1 MDSGF
6 ICLNLHTKELCPPG
20 RLTSKRA
27 PHELRRAWVLG
38 KAVWVLHVKEVW
50 RENEDKGPSLNHQQP
65 SGGWAVGSWSPGPPH
80 PLQDGS
86 AFLSNWDPQHPGP
99 PAPRTPRI
107 QDPRHPGPPALWVP
121 ESPLQPPGGQVLGTM
136 PGPGSQWGRQL
147 PSAPRGEERRESPC
161 PIVTVLFQGAA
172 KQEKNMKC

>member
-20 RLTSKRA
+20 RLTFKRA

-65 SGGWAVGSWSPGPPH
+65 SGGWAVGSWSPGPLH

-99 PAPRTPRI
+99 PASRTPLI
-107 QDPRHPGPPALWVP
+107 QDPPPCGFQSLLCSCLEGRSWGQCPAPGPSGGDSCPRPQEGKREESLPA
-121 ESPLQPPGGQVLGTM
+121 PL
-136 PGPGSQWGRQL
+136 SQSCFRER
-147 PSAPRGEERRESPC
+147 PSRKK
-161 PIVTVLFQGAA
+161 T
-172 KQEKNMKC
+172 